1 MEDIDVPLT
10 IFINGADNFMEV
22 SILLLM
28 LLVYKLGYIVQV
40 VTPLLLTVR
49 VESFTNFDYIFC
61 MIGDE

>member
-28 LLVYKLGYIVQV
+28 LLGYKLGYIVQV

-49 VESFTNFDYIFC
+49 VESLPISITYSV
-61 MIGDE
+61 

>member
-1 MEDIDVPLT
+1 MPLT

-49 VESFTNFDYIFC
+49 VESFTDFDYIFC

>member
-1 MEDIDVPLT
+1 MPLT

-22 SILLLM
+22 SILLLV